1 MERQFEVR
9 FFSRKICVKPS
20 FGVSENGQVFL
31 FVLFIEAAGEI
42 FLSLFPQAGLYFLVG
57 RLEIVFLM

>member
-9 FFSRKICVKPS
+9 FFSRKIYVKPS

-31 FVLFIEAAGEI
+31 FMLFIEAAGEI
-42 FLSLFPQAGLYFLVG
+42 FLSLKPQAGQSFFVG
-57 RLEIVFLM
+57 RQENVA